1 MVNTEVFE
9 PRWASAPGNTI
20 LRTLA
25 QQGHTVED
33 FADWANLPDPAI
45 RRLIT
50 GEAEITSTIA
60 AVLAERLGGSVSFW
74 LRRDDRY
81 RENREWSSLDAI
93 AEKLPVRDMVDRGWI
108 EKPST
113 WRERAKACL
122 DFFGVTTS
130 AEWEER
136 YQAPLQTANFR
147 RSEKLLTDDAAVA
160 AWLRQAELLAQSRQT
175 QNFSAAVLR
184 SELDNVRNWCRHPDP
199 VRFIPEIADALS
211 RAGVSLVVLRTPS
224 KCPVSGAS
232 KKLSNGSALIA
243 LSARYLAD
251 DHFWF
256 TLFHE
261 IAHLLLHGASAVPFV
276 DEFEAGDIPT
286 SSIEQEADNFASTT
300 LVPNGVKVL
309 QKGSSGPS
317 QKEIVSFAH
326 AVGVSP
332 GIVVGQLQHDGIIS
346 FNNRNALKRRYR
358 WDVIT
363 GELVRKR

>member
-256 TLFHE
+256 TLFTKSHTCFCMV
-261 IAHLLLHGASAVPFV
+261 HLPFRLWTNLKLAIFLPAVSSKKQ
-276 DEFEAGDIPT
+276 IT
-286 SSIEQEADNFASTT
+286 SQAL

-309 QKGSSGPS
+309 QRILGAFP
-317 QKEIVSFAH
+317 E
-326 AVGVSP
+326 
-332 GIVVGQLQHDGIIS
+332 
-346 FNNRNALKRRYR
+346 RNCLVRSRCWSLPRYCCGAITARRYN
-358 WDVIT
+358 
-363 GELVRKR
+363 LF